1 MFKNVGSNWI
11 LMIVSMASAYILLPF
26 SLRHLGIE
34 QYGVW
39 LLITSFT
46 GYLSLLVL
54 GVPMASVRFITHDAS
69 TGDHLA
75 MNRTIATC
83 AGMYLLIGLGSLLI
97 GLAMV
102 LIFNIVY
109 VIPAG
114 IRNSAQLAYVV
125 VVATTSI
132 SFIAQLPHGILA
144 SHHAFVRRNVV
155 LSVMIIVRLALTMGF
170 LVWMPS
176 LTALAVAQML
186 PVIIESAIM
195 WVVLKRC
202 YPEVRLDL
210 RLFDWAKMR
219 QIFSFSVFVLIL
231 NIGIQLSFQT
241 DSLVIGKMLDVGQ
254 IPYYSVANTIMVYAM
269 QFVIGIAAVV
279 MPMATRMHT
288 RGETE
293 ELRRLF
299 FKWSK
304 IVLSL
309 SLLGCLYL
317 IVYGPALIRV
327 WIGEGFERESGT
339 ILQVLMFS
347 AMVFLPIRGVALPV
361 LMGIGKPGKATIAFL
376 ATGVLNLILSIALA
390 HPYGLLGVAI
400 GTAIPNVIFGVVLL
414 VICAHEL
421 DFRVS
426 DYLSRVVWMPVL
438 GALPLAAVLVWSHHS
453 FTRPHLTGILLAG
466 FVSSVVFAVVWT
478 FFVYRTDEDFNPR
491 QMVGRW
497 LSKVTA

>member
-26 SLRHLGIE
+26 SLHHLGIE

-102 LIFNIVY
+102 LIFNTVY

-114 IRNSAQLAYVV
+114 IRHSAQLAYVV

-144 SHHAFVRRNVV
+144 SHHEFVRRNVV
-155 LSVMIIVRLALTMGF
+155 LTVMIIIRLVLTISF
-170 LVWMPS
+170 LVLMPS
-176 LTALAVAQML
+176 LTALAFALML
-186 PVIIESAIM
+186 PVVVESAIM
-195 WVVLKRC
+195 WIVLKRR

-279 MPMATRMHT
+279 MPMATHMHT

-309 SLLGCLYL
+309 SLFGCLYL

-339 ILQVLMFS
+339 ILQVLMLS
-347 AMVFLPIRGVALPV
+347 AMAFLPVRGVALPV

-376 ATGVLNLILSIALA
+376 ATGVLNLVLSIALA

-414 VICAHEL
+414 VICAREL

-438 GALPLAAVLVWSHHS
+438 GALPVAAVLVWSHHS
-453 FTRPHLTGILLAG
+453 FNRLHLTGILFAG
-466 FVSSVVFAVVWT
+466 FVSSVVFAIVWT

-491 QMVGRW
+491 QMFGRW
-497 LSKVTA
+497 LTKVAT